1 MSYVTVSKVKR
12 CAKES
17 VQTYKAIK
25 YSYHTY
31 CKIIFITYL
40 ATALFLL
47 RAVGARLLQA
57 RFTFSDGTFG
67 FAVIILSAEVMI

>member
-1 MSYVTVSKVKR
+1 MHYLDAGLSLEIRS
-12 CAKES
+12 EL
-17 VQTYKAIK
+17 
-25 YSYHTY
+25 
-31 CKIIFITYL
+31 IFITYL

-67 FAVIILSAEVMI
+67 FAVIILSAEVMT